1 MATAIDL
8 PRTARLSRNGPRPEM
23 HSQTLQRQTGQHYRA
38 AHLRALSQ
46 GGCDALMR
54 QGSKSFY
61 AASRLLPMD
70 YRRPVFALYAFC
82 RVTDDEVDNSD
93 QMGRVMLDLRER
105 LQAIYQGRPRALLA
119 DEVFEQVVDH
129 YRLPYALPAA
139 LLEGFEWDA
148 DGRVYE
154 TIEDLCD
161 YGARVA
167 GSVGAMMALIMGVR
181 EPWAMA
187 RACELGV
194 AMQLTNIA
202 RDVGEDALMGRCYLP
217 RQWLQEEGID
227 AKAWLAHPV
236 CSPGIAR
243 VVARVLAHADELY
256 RRAEQGISALPRG
269 CRPAILS
276 ARSIYADIGRCI
288 ERLGYNSV
296 DHRAVVS
303 KGRKLIRVIQ
313 SSSSL
318 LMAPAW
324 RRGHRPIPAVEFL
337 VEAALPSMAAIAPKT
352 LSDKAGWMIDL
363 FLSLDARARA
373 RRSGP
378 SGHSPREHPLNNR

>member
-1 MATAIDL
+1 MPTTAVY
-8 PRTARLSRNGPRPEM
+8 REKA
-23 HSQTLQRQTGQHYRA
+23 QHYRA
-38 AHLRALSQ
+38 AHLKALSQ

-61 AASRLLPMD
+61 AASRLLPLEV
-70 YRRPVFALYAFC
+70 RRPVFALYAFC
-82 RVTDDEVDNSD
+82 RVTDDEVDGSD
-93 QMGRVMLDLRER
+93 QMALVMQDLGQR
-105 LQAIYQGRPRALLA
+105 LQAIYRGEPRDLLA
-119 DEVFEQVVDH
+119 DQVFAQVVDH
-129 YRLPYALPAA
+129 YHLPFALPAA

-148 DGRVYE
+148 QGRVYE
-154 TIEDLCD
+154 TVDDLCD

-202 RDVGEDALMGRCYLP
+202 RDVGEDAAMGRCYLP
-217 RQWLQEEGID
+217 RQWMREEGID
-227 AKAWLAHPV
+227 AEAWLTQPRYG
-236 CSPGIAR
+236 PGIAR
-243 VVARVLAHADELY
+243 VVRRLLARADELY

-276 ARSIYADIGRCI
+276 ARTIYSDIGRCI
-288 ERLGYNSV
+288 ERLEFNSV

-303 KGRKLIRVIQ
+303 KGRKLYRVIQ
-313 SSSSL
+313 SSSSM

-324 RRGHRPIPAVEFL
+324 RRGHQPIEAVRFL
-337 VEAALPSMAAIAPKT
+337 VEAALPSMAVIAPKT

-363 FLSLDARARA
+363 LLTLDARERQQSSAT
-373 RRSGP
+373 
-378 SGHSPREHPLNNR
+378 SGHSPRQHPLNNR